1 MSKFFKNFLII
12 VPFSF
17 FYFIRLSDRGSINS
31 DYRSF
36 IGMLF
41 LAYMVISLIY
51 IFYIFIKNKI
61 FYLPILAKITIVTI
75 LLLGYFLIE
84 NLLLTITIY
93 SIGDSGGWVRNHIYE
108 DINYQFQW
116 YEVLFW
122 NFIFSLHYPIYIF
135 IFFKPFVNHL
145 DQSIQNIR
153 EQKNKDK
160 DKGDR
165 LL

>member
-12 VPFSF
+12 VPFPF
-17 FYFIRLSDRGSINS
+17 FYFIRLFDRVSINA
-31 DYRSF
+31 DYNFF
-36 IGMLF
+36 INILF

-51 IFYIFIKNKI
+51 IFFIFIKNKI
-61 FYLPILAKITIVTI
+61 FYLPILAKITLVTI
-75 LLLGYFLIE
+75 LLLGYFFIE

-145 DQSIQNIR
+145 DESIRKIR
-153 EQKNKDK
+153 EKKV
-160 DKGDR
+160 R
-165 LL
+165 E